1 MSFTDIPNNIIVD
14 IINQINYD
22 KLPNTKITNYNLIIT
37 GSVGV
42 GKSTISQLI
51 YEIMRKKYDNVKIY
65 PEYIKQRYDGINIG
79 ETILNIKCNNIISV
93 ETFQHYILDDWNYK
107 LKINEFNK
115 NNSINI
121 MERLPEDAINC
132 FTKEA
137 YDNKDLTT
145 LAWNNINHKYNMM
158 KYYHKFPSSE
168 QCEFA
173 LITNN
178 SSLVNTTQKIIDII
192 SEDLNKNI
200 TNRLFGLVIDN
211 DEYINRIYKRG
222 RQSEINSDL
231 QMFEHYNNYY
241 TKLYERL
248 K

>member
-1 MSFTDIPNNIIVD
+1 MSFTDIPNNIIAD

-51 YEIMRKKYDNVKIY
+51 YEIMQKKYDNVKIY
-65 PEYIKQRYDGINIG
+65 PEYIKQQYNGINIG
-79 ETILNIKCNNIISV
+79 ELMLNTKCDDIISV
-93 ETFQHYILDDWNYK
+93 ETFQHYVLDDWNYK
-107 LKINEFNK
+107 LKTNEFNK
-115 NNSINI
+115 KDSINI

-137 YDNKDLTT
+137 YNNKELTT
-145 LAWNNINHKYNMM
+145 LAWNNINHKYNVM
-158 KYYHKFPSSE
+158 KDLYNFPSSK
-168 QCEFA
+168 QCEFM

-178 SSLVNTTQKIIDII
+178 GSLVNTTQKIIDVI
-192 SEDLNKNI
+192 SDDLTKKV
-200 TNRLFGLVIDN
+200 TNRLFGLIIDN
-211 DEYINRIYKRG
+211 DSYIKRIYKRG
-222 RQSEINSDL
+222 RQSEIKSNL
-231 QMFEHYNNYY
+231 KIFEHYNNYY
-241 TKLYERL
+241 TLLYNQL